1 MSSYLLIPKVD
12 PTQEFV
18 EIAYDFSNPLD
29 IVREAISNAFDAGA
43 NRLEVIFEV
52 KSEYGEKILITT
64 LRDNGNGMDQSGL
77 QSFFDLGNSLNRENE
92 NAIGEKGH
100 GTKVYLNSAKI
111 EVQTVRDGLKYNAV
125 MESPIRQLHDRKIPE
140 VNVTY
145 DTTNEDNGTT
155 IRIIGYNNNRR
166 EKFTHAILKDYI
178 KWFTKIGSIELE
190 LGLKN
195 NENVILILKGI
206 DKNDPEEI
214 KFGHFFPEKSK
225 SVATLFDEYLVD
237 APKWYCNRIKRS
249 GNLENFPE
257 IKYDAVFYI
266 EGTKVKYDY
275 NPMIRRSGYTAPKGA
290 YTIQERYGLWLCK
303 DYIPIQKK
311 NEWITQKGSEYTRF
325 HAFINCQELRLTA
338 NRGSVDNTPY
348 EILEDLKKVVDEI
361 YTDIIQ
367 SDDWRNIEWLE
378 NEVTQYNTI
387 QNEKKDFK
395 WRIDRVKSS
404 KIANY
409 NGVRLVE
416 PRRESGVFSL
426 FMMLDLLDK
435 NLFPFTIID
444 YDTHSGIDL
453 IVKAKDTIPIVS
465 SKLFYV
471 EFKYYLEKHFNHS
484 FENLHSIICWD
495 IDSRIAKHGD
505 EIEDIAK
512 VRRTLKIIQPSTS
525 GDYTRYFLDDS
536 YSNRK
541 IEIFVLKQYLKE
553 KCGIDFRP
561 RTGQDTL

>member
-1 MSSYLLIPKVD
+1 M
-12 PTQEFV
+12 
-18 EIAYDFSNPLD
+18 EI
-29 IVREAISNAFDAGA
+29 IFD
-43 NRLEVIFEV
+43 VI
-52 KSEYGEKILITT
+52 SEYGEKILVTT
-64 LRDNGNGMDQSGL
+64 LRDNGSGMDQRGL
-77 QSFFDLGNSLNRENE
+77 QSFFDLGNSLSREKE

-111 EVQTVRDGLKYNAV
+111 EVLTVCDGMKYNAL
-125 MESPIRQLHDRKIPE
+125 MESPIKKLHDRKVPE
-140 VNVTY
+140 VTVTY
-145 DTTNEDNGTT
+145 DATDEDNGTT
-155 IRIIGYNNNRR
+155 IIITGYNNNRR

-178 KWFTKIGSIELE
+178 KWFTKMGSVELE
-190 LGLKN
+190 FGLKN

-206 DKNDPEEI
+206 DQSDTEEI

-225 SVATLFDEYLVD
+225 SVDALFNEHLVD
-237 APKWYCNRIKRS
+237 APKWYCNRIIRS

-303 DYIPIQKK
+303 DYIPVQRK

-325 HAFINCQELRLTA
+325 HAFINCQDLRLTA
-338 NRGSVDNTPY
+338 NRGSVDNTPF
-348 EILEDLKKVVDEI
+348 EILDDIKKVVEEI
-361 YTDIIQ
+361 YTQIIQ
-367 SDDWRNIEWLE
+367 SDDWRNLEWLE
-378 NEVTQYNTI
+378 SEVTSYNTI

-395 WRIDRVKSS
+395 WRLDRVKLS
-404 KIANY
+404 KIADY

-426 FMMLDLLDK
+426 FMMLDFLDP
-435 NLFPFTIID
+435 NLFPFTVID
-444 YDTHSGIDL
+444 YDTHSGLDV
-453 IVKAKDTIPIVS
+453 IVKAKDSIPIVT

-471 EFKYYLEKHFNHS
+471 EFKYYLEKQFNHS

-512 VRRTLKIIQPSTS
+512 VRRTLKIIQPSTN
-525 GDYTRYFLDDS
+525 GDYTRYFLDHS
-536 YSNRK
+536 YSDRK